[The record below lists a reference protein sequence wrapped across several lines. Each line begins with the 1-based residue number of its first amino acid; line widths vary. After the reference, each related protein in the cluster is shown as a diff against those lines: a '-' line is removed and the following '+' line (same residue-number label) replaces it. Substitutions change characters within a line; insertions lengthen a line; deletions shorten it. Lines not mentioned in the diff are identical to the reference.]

1 MSEVQRTTGYAPD
14 LFETHETSSANVKD
28 KDAKV
33 AYLTKIIACV
43 AIDSGEPNPIARPLK
58 IVAGLEPERTNAFL
72 QALATCAAKGDGR
85 DAARRAKRGETAA
98 EKKNSSE
105 TANRAPPGGPSVP
118 TTSFDPFAGGSD
130 APRAAPRDAPRDAP
144 HAAPHADAGSTGST
158 RLERSSL
165 ERSSLDVDA
174 PSKSARRAIATRPL
188 SARRPPPRP
197 KPEPPIS
204 PVSAA
209 PTDDPNRGGEKETN
223 GARGGGAI
231 LGEDDAS
238 DSSDDDAIV
247 GDGLEGLDEDAGV
260 NPWSAAR
267 GASGSPGASKAG
279 GALVRDMLAAKR
291 EGDASLRARG
301 GDAGGA
307 DAGDGGGGIILGSR
321 RRRKTAAAAEARG
334 EETETSS
341 GVGTSLPLGADVFM
355 DSDTRASDTTNDASN
370 AKGIGTDDAS
380 LPGSAGLADLG
391 AARDATQ
398 ALVRSTNPLGR
409 AMDALAEDAESMRVE
424 LRFWRRERAK
434 HARRVKED
442 RADTPSAEKGEG
454 NAERT
459 GGAPSAAEEAAAQTE
474 ADIKRVAEKIQA
486 ARLDV
491 AANDATIAKLLAM
504 VVTPS

>member
-14 LFETHETSSANVKD
+14 LFDAHETSSANVKD

-43 AIDSGEPNPIARPLK
+43 AIDSGEQNPIARPLK

-85 DAARRAKRGETAA
+85 DAARRARRGETAA
-98 EKKNSSE
+98 EKNDAGEKQPEAASAE
-105 TANRAPPGGPSVP
+105 LRADRRDSPAGASVP
-118 TTSFDPFAGGSD
+118 TTSFDPFAGGID
-130 APRAAPRDAPRDAP
+130 APRADA
-144 HAAPHADAGSTGST
+144 AAAGST
-158 RLERSSL
+158 RLSP
-165 ERSSLDVDA
+165 SLDVDA
-174 PSKSARRAIATRPL
+174 PSKSAFRKAGGATRPL

-209 PTDDPNRGGEKETN
+209 PTNDALKPDGEKVTN
-223 GARGGGAI
+223 GAKAGGAI

-247 GDGLEGLDEDAGV
+247 GDGLEGLDEDAGA

-291 EGDASLRARG
+291 EGDASLRARQG
-301 GDAGGA
+301 TDAVGA

-321 RRRKTAAAAEARG
+321 RRRKTAAAAEAGG
-334 EETETSS
+334 EETETSAN
-341 GVGTSLPLGADVFM
+341 VGTHGFSLGADVFM
-355 DSDTRASDTTNDASN
+355 DSDTRDTTNTTNDASN
-370 AKGIGTDDAS
+370 AKGTGTDDAS

-409 AMDALAEDAESMRVE
+409 AMDALAEDAESMRLE

-442 RADTPSAEKGEG
+442 RANTASAEKKEGER

>member
-14 LFETHETSSANVKD
+14 LFDAHETSSANVKD

-43 AIDSGEPNPIARPLK
+43 AIDSGEQNPIARPLK

-85 DAARRAKRGETAA
+85 DAARRARRGETAA
-98 EKKNSSE
+98 EKNDAGEKQPE
-105 TANRAPPGGPSVP
+105 AAPAELRADRRDSPAGASVP
-118 TTSFDPFAGGSD
+118 TTSFDPFAGGID
-130 APRAAPRDAPRDAP
+130 APRADA
-144 HAAPHADAGSTGST
+144 AAAGST
-158 RLERSSL
+158 RLSP
-165 ERSSLDVDA
+165 SLDVDA
-174 PSKSARRAIATRPL
+174 PSKSAKKKAGGATRPL

-209 PTDDPNRGGEKETN
+209 PTNDALKPDGEKVTN
-223 GARGGGAI
+223 GAKAGGAI

-247 GDGLEGLDEDAGV
+247 GDGLEGLDEDAGA

-291 EGDASLRARG
+291 EGDASLRARQG
-301 GDAGGA
+301 TDAVGA

-321 RRRKTAAAAEARG
+321 RRRKTAAAAEAGG
-334 EETETSS
+334 EETETSAN
-341 GVGTSLPLGADVFM
+341 VGTHGFSLGADVFM
-355 DSDTRASDTTNDASN
+355 DSDTRDTTNTTNDASN
-370 AKGIGTDDAS
+370 AKGTGTDDAS

-409 AMDALAEDAESMRVE
+409 AMDALAEDAESMRLE

-442 RADTPSAEKGEG
+442 RADTAFAEKKEGER

>member
-1 MSEVQRTTGYAPD
+1 MQRTTGYAPD

-130 APRAAPRDAPRDAP
+130 AP
-144 HAAPHADAGSTGST
+144 
-158 RLERSSL
+158 SL
-165 ERSSLDVDA
+165 TSLDVDA

-260 NPWSAAR
+260 NPWNAAR

>member
-1 MSEVQRTTGYAPD
+1 VSEVQRTTGYAPD
-14 LFETHETSSANVKD
+14 LFDAHETSSANVKD

-43 AIDSGEPNPIARPLK
+43 AIDSGEQNPIARPLK

-85 DAARRAKRGETAA
+85 DAARRARRGETAA
-98 EKKNSSE
+98 EKNDAGEKQPEAASAE
-105 TANRAPPGGPSVP
+105 LRADRRDSPAGASVP
-118 TTSFDPFAGGSD
+118 TTSFDPFAGGID
-130 APRAAPRDAPRDAP
+130 APRADA
-144 HAAPHADAGSTGST
+144 AAAGST
-158 RLERSSL
+158 RLSP
-165 ERSSLDVDA
+165 SLDVDA
-174 PSKSARRAIATRPL
+174 PSKSAKKKAGGATRPL
-188 SARRPPPRP
+188 SARRPPPRS

-209 PTDDPNRGGEKETN
+209 PTNDALKPDGEKVTN

-247 GDGLEGLDEDAGV
+247 GDGLEGLDEDAGA

-291 EGDASLRARG
+291 EGDASLHARQG
-301 GDAGGA
+301 TDAVGA

-321 RRRKTAAAAEARG
+321 RRRKTAAAAEAGG
-334 EETETSS
+334 EETETSAN
-341 GVGTSLPLGADVFM
+341 VGTHGFSLGADVFM
-355 DSDTRASDTTNDASN
+355 DSDTRDTTNTTNDASN
-370 AKGIGTDDAS
+370 AKGTGTDDAS

-409 AMDALAEDAESMRVE
+409 AMDALAEDAESMRLE

-442 RADTPSAEKGEG
+442 RADTAFAEKKEGER

-474 ADIKRVAEKIQA
+474 ADIERVAEKIQA

>member
-1 MSEVQRTTGYAPD
+1 MSEVQRNTGYAPD

-98 EKKNSSE
+98 EKNNSFQPDSSE
-105 TANRAPPGGPSVP
+105 TATRAPPGGPSVP

-130 APRAAPRDAPRDAP
+130 APRAVSR
-144 HAAPHADAGSTGST
+144 AAPHADAGSMGST
-158 RLERSSL
+158 RLSPSL

-174 PSKSARRAIATRPL
+174 PSKSAKAGGATRPL
-188 SARRPPPRP
+188 SARRPPPRL

-209 PTDDPNRGGEKETN
+209 PTNGPNAFGDTIDGKKETN
-223 GARGGGAI
+223 GARGGAI

-247 GDGLEGLDEDAGV
+247 GDGLEGLDEDAGA

-267 GASGSPGASKAG
+267 VDSGSPGASKAG

-334 EETETSS
+334 EETETSA

-442 RADTPSAEKGEG
+442 RADGAAEKGER

-459 GGAPSAAEEAAAQTE
+459 GGTLSAAEEAAAQTE

>member
-1 MSEVQRTTGYAPD
+1 VSEVQRTTGYAPD
-14 LFETHETSSANVKD
+14 LFDAHETSSANVKD

-43 AIDSGEPNPIARPLK
+43 AIDSGEQNPIARPLK

-85 DAARRAKRGETAA
+85 DAARRARRGETAA
-98 EKKNSSE
+98 EKNDALKPE
-105 TANRAPPGGPSVP
+105 AAPAELRADRRDPPAGASVP
-118 TTSFDPFAGGSD
+118 TTSFDPFAGGID
-130 APRAAPRDAPRDAP
+130 APRADA
-144 HAAPHADAGSTGST
+144 AAAGST
-158 RLERSSL
+158 RLSP
-165 ERSSLDVDA
+165 SLDVDA
-174 PSKSARRAIATRPL
+174 PSKSAKKKAGGATRPL

-209 PTDDPNRGGEKETN
+209 PTNDALKPDGEKVTN

-247 GDGLEGLDEDAGV
+247 GDGLEGLDEDAGA

-291 EGDASLRARG
+291 EGDASLRARQG
-301 GDAGGA
+301 TDAVGA

-321 RRRKTAAAAEARG
+321 RRRKTAAAAEAGG
-334 EETETSS
+334 EETETSAK
-341 GVGTSLPLGADVFM
+341 VGTSFSLGADVFM
-355 DSDTRASDTTNDASN
+355 DSDTRDTTNTTNDASN
-370 AKGIGTDDAS
+370 AKGTGTDDGS

-409 AMDALAEDAESMRVE
+409 AMDALAEDAESMRLE

-442 RADTPSAEKGEG
+442 RADTASAEKKEGER

>member
-1 MSEVQRTTGYAPD
+1 VSEVQRTTGYAPD

-43 AIDSGEPNPIARPLK
+43 AIDSGEPNRQIARPLK

-98 EKKNSSE
+98 EKKNSFQPEDSAE
-105 TANRAPPGGPSVP
+105 TATRAPPGGPSVP

-130 APRAAPRDAPRDAP
+130 APRAAPPR
-144 HAAPHADAGSTGST
+144 AAPHADAGSTGST

-165 ERSSLDVDA
+165 DADA
-174 PSKSARRAIATRPL
+174 PSKSAPSKSRAIATRPL

-209 PTDDPNRGGEKETN
+209 PTNDPNRGGEKETN

-334 EETETSS
+334 EETETSA

-398 ALVRSTNPLGR
+398 ALVRWTNPLGR

-474 ADIKRVAEKIQA
+474 ADIKRVSEKIQA

>member
-1 MSEVQRTTGYAPD
+1 M
-14 LFETHETSSANVKD
+14 
-28 KDAKV
+28 
-33 AYLTKIIACV
+33 
-43 AIDSGEPNPIARPLK
+43 
-58 IVAGLEPERTNAFL
+58 
-72 QALATCAAKGDGR
+72 
-85 DAARRAKRGETAA
+85 
-98 EKKNSSE
+98 
-105 TANRAPPGGPSVP
+105 
-118 TTSFDPFAGGSD
+118 
-130 APRAAPRDAPRDAP
+130 
-144 HAAPHADAGSTGST
+144 
-158 RLERSSL
+158 
-165 ERSSLDVDA
+165 
-174 PSKSARRAIATRPL
+174 
-188 SARRPPPRP
+188 
-197 KPEPPIS
+197 
-204 PVSAA
+204 
-209 PTDDPNRGGEKETN
+209 TN
-223 GARGGGAI
+223 GAKAGGAI

-247 GDGLEGLDEDAGV
+247 GDGLEGLDEDAGA

-291 EGDASLRARG
+291 EGDASLRARQG
-301 GDAGGA
+301 TDAVGA

-321 RRRKTAAAAEARG
+321 RRRKTAAAAEAGG
-334 EETETSS
+334 EETETSAN
-341 GVGTSLPLGADVFM
+341 VGTHGFSLGADVFM
-355 DSDTRASDTTNDASN
+355 DSDTRDTTNTTNDASN
-370 AKGIGTDDAS
+370 AKGTGTDDAS

-409 AMDALAEDAESMRVE
+409 AMDALAEDAESMRLE

-442 RADTPSAEKGEG
+442 RADTAFAEKKEGER

-474 ADIKRVAEKIQA
+474 ADIERVAEKIQA

>member
-14 LFETHETSSANVKD
+14 LFDAHETSSANVKD

-43 AIDSGEPNPIARPLK
+43 AIDSGEQNPIARPLK

-85 DAARRAKRGETAA
+85 EAARRARRGETAA
-98 EKKNSSE
+98 EKNKNDALKPEAASAE
-105 TANRAPPGGPSVP
+105 PELRADRRDPNPPAGASVP
-118 TTSFDPFAGGSD
+118 TTSFDPFAGGID
-130 APRAAPRDAPRDAP
+130 APRADA
-144 HAAPHADAGSTGST
+144 AAAGST
-158 RLERSSL
+158 RLSP
-165 ERSSLDVDA
+165 SLDVDA
-174 PSKSARRAIATRPL
+174 PSKSAFRKAGGATRPL
-188 SARRPPPRP
+188 SARRPPPRS

-209 PTDDPNRGGEKETN
+209 PTNDALKPDGEKQTN
-223 GARGGGAI
+223 GAKAGGAI

-247 GDGLEGLDEDAGV
+247 GDGLEGLDEDAGA

-291 EGDASLRARG
+291 EGDASLRARQG
-301 GDAGGA
+301 TDAVGA

-321 RRRKTAAAAEARG
+321 RRRKTAAAAEAGG
-334 EETETSS
+334 EETETSAK
-341 GVGTSLPLGADVFM
+341 VGTSFSLGADVFM
-355 DSDTRASDTTNDASN
+355 DSDTRDTTNTTNDASN
-370 AKGIGTDDAS
+370 AKGTGTDDAS

-409 AMDALAEDAESMRVE
+409 AMDALAEDAESMRLE

-442 RADTPSAEKGEG
+442 RADTASAEKGER

>member
-14 LFETHETSSANVKD
+14 LFDAHETSSANVKD

-43 AIDSGEPNPIARPLK
+43 AIDSGEQNPIARPLK

-85 DAARRAKRGETAA
+85 DAARRARRGETAA
-98 EKKNSSE
+98 EKNDAGEKQPEAASAE
-105 TANRAPPGGPSVP
+105 LRADRRDSPAGASVP
-118 TTSFDPFAGGSD
+118 TTSFDPFAGGID
-130 APRAAPRDAPRDAP
+130 APRADA
-144 HAAPHADAGSTGST
+144 AAAGST
-158 RLERSSL
+158 RLSP
-165 ERSSLDVDA
+165 SLDVDA
-174 PSKSARRAIATRPL
+174 PSKSAFRKAGGATRPL

-209 PTDDPNRGGEKETN
+209 PTNDALKPDGEKVTN
-223 GARGGGAI
+223 GAKAGGAI

-247 GDGLEGLDEDAGV
+247 GDGLEGLDEDAGA

-291 EGDASLRARG
+291 EGDASLHARQG
-301 GDAGGA
+301 TDAVGA

-321 RRRKTAAAAEARG
+321 RRRKTAAAAEAGG
-334 EETETSS
+334 EETETSAN
-341 GVGTSLPLGADVFM
+341 VGTHGFSLGADVFM
-355 DSDTRASDTTNDASN
+355 DSDTRDTTNTTNDASN
-370 AKGIGTDDAS
+370 AKGTGTDDAS

-409 AMDALAEDAESMRVE
+409 AMDTLAEDAESMRLE

-442 RADTPSAEKGEG
+442 RADTAFAEKKEGER

>member
-14 LFETHETSSANVKD
+14 LFDAHETSSANVKD

-43 AIDSGEPNPIARPLK
+43 AIDSGEQNPIARPLK

-85 DAARRAKRGETAA
+85 DAARRARRGETAA
-98 EKKNSSE
+98 EKNDAGEKQPEAASAE
-105 TANRAPPGGPSVP
+105 LRADRRDSPAGASVP
-118 TTSFDPFAGGSD
+118 TTSFDPFAGGID
-130 APRAAPRDAPRDAP
+130 APRADA
-144 HAAPHADAGSTGST
+144 AAAGST
-158 RLERSSL
+158 RLSP
-165 ERSSLDVDA
+165 SLDVDA
-174 PSKSARRAIATRPL
+174 PSKSAFRKAGGATRPL

-209 PTDDPNRGGEKETN
+209 PTNDALKPDGEKVTN
-223 GARGGGAI
+223 GAKAGGAI

-247 GDGLEGLDEDAGV
+247 GDGLEGLDEDAGA

-291 EGDASLRARG
+291 EGDASLRARQG
-301 GDAGGA
+301 TDAVGA

-321 RRRKTAAAAEARG
+321 RRRKTAAAAEAGG
-334 EETETSS
+334 EETETSAN
-341 GVGTSLPLGADVFM
+341 VGTHGFSLGADVFM
-355 DSDTRASDTTNDASN
+355 DSDTRDTTNTTNDASN
-370 AKGIGTDDAS
+370 AKGTGTDDAS

-409 AMDALAEDAESMRVE
+409 AMDALAEDAESMRLE

-442 RADTPSAEKGEG
+442 RADTAFAEKKEGER

>member
-1 MSEVQRTTGYAPD
+1 MQRTTGYAPD

-85 DAARRAKRGETAA
+85 DAARRAKRGEIAA
-98 EKKNSSE
+98 EKKNSFQPEKINSSE
-105 TANRAPPGGPSVP
+105 TATRAPPGGPSVP

-130 APRAAPRDAPRDAP
+130 AP
-144 HAAPHADAGSTGST
+144 
-158 RLERSSL
+158 SL
-165 ERSSLDVDA
+165 TSLDVDA

-334 EETETSS
+334 EETETSA

>member
-14 LFETHETSSANVKD
+14 LFDAHETSSANVKD

-43 AIDSGEPNPIARPLK
+43 AIDSGEQNPIARPLK

-85 DAARRAKRGETAA
+85 DAARRARRGETAA
-98 EKKNSSE
+98 EKNDAGEKQPE
-105 TANRAPPGGPSVP
+105 AAPAELRADRRDSPAGASVP
-118 TTSFDPFAGGSD
+118 TTSFDPFAGGID
-130 APRAAPRDAPRDAP
+130 APRADA
-144 HAAPHADAGSTGST
+144 AAAGST
-158 RLERSSL
+158 RLSP
-165 ERSSLDVDA
+165 SLDVDA
-174 PSKSARRAIATRPL
+174 PSKSAKKKAGGATRPL

-209 PTDDPNRGGEKETN
+209 PTNDALKPDGEKVTN
-223 GARGGGAI
+223 GAKAGGAI

-247 GDGLEGLDEDAGV
+247 GDGLEGLDEDAGA

-291 EGDASLRARG
+291 EGDASLRARQG
-301 GDAGGA
+301 TDAVGA

-321 RRRKTAAAAEARG
+321 RRRKTAAAAEAGG
-334 EETETSS
+334 EETETSAN
-341 GVGTSLPLGADVFM
+341 VGTHGFSLGADVFM
-355 DSDTRASDTTNDASN
+355 DSDTRDTTNTTNDASN
-370 AKGIGTDDAS
+370 AKGTGTDDAS

-409 AMDALAEDAESMRVE
+409 AMDALAEDAESMRLE

-442 RADTPSAEKGEG
+442 RADTAFAEKKEGER

-474 ADIKRVAEKIQA
+474 ADIERVAEKIQA

>member
-14 LFETHETSSANVKD
+14 LFDAHETSSANVKD

-43 AIDSGEPNPIARPLK
+43 AIDSGEQNPIARPLK

-85 DAARRAKRGETAA
+85 DAARRARRGETAA
-98 EKKNSSE
+98 EKNDAGEKQPE
-105 TANRAPPGGPSVP
+105 AAPAELRADRRDSPAGASVP
-118 TTSFDPFAGGSD
+118 TTSFDPFAGGID
-130 APRAAPRDAPRDAP
+130 APRADA
-144 HAAPHADAGSTGST
+144 AAAGST
-158 RLERSSL
+158 RLSP
-165 ERSSLDVDA
+165 SLDVDA
-174 PSKSARRAIATRPL
+174 PSKSAFRKAGGATRPL

-209 PTDDPNRGGEKETN
+209 PTNDALKPDGEKVTN

-247 GDGLEGLDEDAGV
+247 GDGLEGLDEDAGA

-291 EGDASLRARG
+291 EGDASLRARQG
-301 GDAGGA
+301 TDAVGA

-321 RRRKTAAAAEARG
+321 RRRKTAAAAEAGG
-334 EETETSS
+334 EETETSAK
-341 GVGTSLPLGADVFM
+341 VGTSFSLGADVFM
-355 DSDTRASDTTNDASN
+355 DSDTRDTTNTTNDASN
-370 AKGIGTDDAS
+370 AKGTGTDDAS

-409 AMDALAEDAESMRVE
+409 AMDALAEDAESMRLE

-442 RADTPSAEKGEG
+442 RADTASAEKKEGER

>member
-14 LFETHETSSANVKD
+14 LFDAHETSSANVKD

-43 AIDSGEPNPIARPLK
+43 AIDSGEQNPIARPLK

-85 DAARRAKRGETAA
+85 DAARRARRGETAA
-98 EKKNSSE
+98 EKNDAGEKQPE
-105 TANRAPPGGPSVP
+105 AAPAELRADRRDSPAGASVP
-118 TTSFDPFAGGSD
+118 TTSFDPFAGGID
-130 APRAAPRDAPRDAP
+130 APRADA
-144 HAAPHADAGSTGST
+144 AAAGST
-158 RLERSSL
+158 RLSP
-165 ERSSLDVDA
+165 SLDVDA
-174 PSKSARRAIATRPL
+174 PSKSAFRKAGGATRPL

-209 PTDDPNRGGEKETN
+209 PTNDALKPDGEKVTN
-223 GARGGGAI
+223 GAKAGGAI

-247 GDGLEGLDEDAGV
+247 GDGLEGLDEDAGA

-291 EGDASLRARG
+291 EGDASLRARQG
-301 GDAGGA
+301 TDAVGA

-321 RRRKTAAAAEARG
+321 RRRKTAAAAEAGG
-334 EETETSS
+334 EETETSAN
-341 GVGTSLPLGADVFM
+341 VGTHGFSLGADVFM
-355 DSDTRASDTTNDASN
+355 DSDTRDTTNTTNDASN
-370 AKGIGTDDAS
+370 AKGTGTDDAS

-409 AMDALAEDAESMRVE
+409 AMDALAEDAESMRLE

-442 RADTPSAEKGEG
+442 RADTAFAEKKEGER

-474 ADIKRVAEKIQA
+474 ADIERVAEKIQA

>member
-14 LFETHETSSANVKD
+14 LFDAHETNSANVKD

-33 AYLTKIIACV
+33 AYLTKILACV
-43 AIDSGEPNPIARPLK
+43 AIDAGEPAPIARPLK

-72 QALATCAAKGDGR
+72 QALATCAAKGDGS
-85 DAARRAKRGETAA
+85 DAARRARRGETAA
-98 EKKNSSE
+98 EKKNSFE
-105 TANRAPPGGPSVP
+105 HEAAPAEPRADRRDPLAGPSAGP

-130 APRAAPRDAPRDAP
+130 APRADA
-144 HAAPHADAGSTGST
+144 AAAGSQ
-158 RLERSSL
+158 SL
-165 ERSSLDVDA
+165 ETPSLDVDA
-174 PSKSARRAIATRPL
+174 PSKSAKAGGATRPL
-188 SARRPPPRP
+188 SARRPPPRL

-209 PTDDPNRGGEKETN
+209 PTNGPNAFGDTIDGKKETN
-223 GARGGGAI
+223 GARGGAI

-247 GDGLEGLDEDAGV
+247 GDGLEGLDEDAGA

-267 GASGSPGASKAG
+267 VDSGSPGASKAG

-291 EGDASLRARG
+291 EGDASLRARA
-301 GDAGGA
+301 GDAGAA

-442 RADTPSAEKGEG
+442 RADTPPAEKGEG

>member
-1 MSEVQRTTGYAPD
+1 VSEVQRTTGYAPD

-98 EKKNSSE
+98 EKKNSFQPDSSE

-130 APRAAPRDAPRDAP
+130 APRAAPR
-144 HAAPHADAGSTGST
+144 AAPHADAGSTGST
-158 RLERSSL
+158 RLSPSL

-174 PSKSARRAIATRPL
+174 PSKSARQAIATRPL

-209 PTDDPNRGGEKETN
+209 PTNDPNRGGEKETN

>member
-14 LFETHETSSANVKD
+14 LFDAHETSSANVKD

-43 AIDSGEPNPIARPLK
+43 AIDSGEQNPIARPLK

-85 DAARRAKRGETAA
+85 DAARRARRGETAA
-98 EKKNSSE
+98 EKNDAGEKQPEAASAE
-105 TANRAPPGGPSVP
+105 LRADRRDSPAGASVP
-118 TTSFDPFAGGSD
+118 TTSFDPFAGGID
-130 APRAAPRDAPRDAP
+130 APRADA
-144 HAAPHADAGSTGST
+144 AAAGST
-158 RLERSSL
+158 RLSP
-165 ERSSLDVDA
+165 SLDVDA
-174 PSKSARRAIATRPL
+174 PSKSAKKKAGGATRPL

-209 PTDDPNRGGEKETN
+209 PTNDALKPDGEKVTN
-223 GARGGGAI
+223 GAKAGGAI

-247 GDGLEGLDEDAGV
+247 GDGLEGLDEDAGA

-291 EGDASLRARG
+291 EGDASLRARQG
-301 GDAGGA
+301 TDAVGA

-321 RRRKTAAAAEARG
+321 RRRKTAAAAEAGG
-334 EETETSS
+334 EETETSAN
-341 GVGTSLPLGADVFM
+341 VGTHGFSLGADVFM
-355 DSDTRASDTTNDASN
+355 DSDTRDTTNTTNDASN
-370 AKGIGTDDAS
+370 AKGTGTDDGS

-409 AMDALAEDAESMRVE
+409 AMDALAEDAESMRLE

-442 RADTPSAEKGEG
+442 RADTASAEKKEGER

>member
-14 LFETHETSSANVKD
+14 LFDAHETSSANVKD

-43 AIDSGEPNPIARPLK
+43 AIDSGEQNPIARPLK

-85 DAARRAKRGETAA
+85 DAARRARRGETAA
-98 EKKNSSE
+98 EKNDAGEKQPEAASAE
-105 TANRAPPGGPSVP
+105 LRADRRDSPAGASVP
-118 TTSFDPFAGGSD
+118 TTSFDPFAGGID
-130 APRAAPRDAPRDAP
+130 APRADA
-144 HAAPHADAGSTGST
+144 AAAGST
-158 RLERSSL
+158 RLSP
-165 ERSSLDVDA
+165 SLDVDA
-174 PSKSARRAIATRPL
+174 PSKSAFRKAGGATRPL

-209 PTDDPNRGGEKETN
+209 PTNDALKPDGEKVTN
-223 GARGGGAI
+223 GAKAGGAI

-247 GDGLEGLDEDAGV
+247 GDGLEGLDEDAGA

-291 EGDASLRARG
+291 EGDASLRARQG
-301 GDAGGA
+301 TDAVGA

-321 RRRKTAAAAEARG
+321 RRRKTAAAAEAGG
-334 EETETSS
+334 EETETSAN
-341 GVGTSLPLGADVFM
+341 VGTHGFSLGADVFM
-355 DSDTRASDTTNDASN
+355 DSDTRDTTNTTNDASN
-370 AKGIGTDDAS
+370 AKGTGTDDAS

-409 AMDALAEDAESMRVE
+409 AMDALAEDAESMRLE

-442 RADTPSAEKGEG
+442 RADTAFAEKKEGER

-474 ADIKRVAEKIQA
+474 ADIERVAEKIQA

>member
-14 LFETHETSSANVKD
+14 LFDAHETSSANVKD

-43 AIDSGEPNPIARPLK
+43 AIDSGEQNPIARPLK

-85 DAARRAKRGETAA
+85 DAARRARRGETAA
-98 EKKNSSE
+98 EKNDAGEKQPE
-105 TANRAPPGGPSVP
+105 AAPAELRADRRDSPAGASVP
-118 TTSFDPFAGGSD
+118 TTSFDPFAGGID
-130 APRAAPRDAPRDAP
+130 APRADA
-144 HAAPHADAGSTGST
+144 AAAGST
-158 RLERSSL
+158 RLSP
-165 ERSSLDVDA
+165 SLDVDA
-174 PSKSARRAIATRPL
+174 PSKSAFRKAGGATRPL

-209 PTDDPNRGGEKETN
+209 PTNDALKPDGEKVTN
-223 GARGGGAI
+223 GAKAGGAI

-247 GDGLEGLDEDAGV
+247 GDGLEGLDEDAGA

-291 EGDASLRARG
+291 EGDASLRARQG
-301 GDAGGA
+301 TDAVGA

-321 RRRKTAAAAEARG
+321 RRRKTAAAAEAGG
-334 EETETSS
+334 EETETSAN
-341 GVGTSLPLGADVFM
+341 VGTHGFSLGADVFM
-355 DSDTRASDTTNDASN
+355 DSDTRDTTNTTNDASN
-370 AKGIGTDDAS
+370 AKGTGTDDAS

-409 AMDALAEDAESMRVE
+409 AMDALAEDAESMRLE

-442 RADTPSAEKGEG
+442 RADTAFAEKKEGER